1 LQQIEQ
7 ERLMGQVL
15 GGTTGV
21 LGAIVCPSITALVTW
36 NSLRRIGRSGD
47 ASNATQASRRGR
59 NIFLACAGLTTGG
72 ALGVTALTSP
82 ATLSSDH
89 PAFLALFNRLE
100 LQPGT
105 KEAEDMLAE
114 IRSLDPDD
122 FMELLE
128 RTHRRHVESVKD
140 IMMVSLIIL
149 MMHAEPNTA
158 EFLRKTPNLSERLAA
173 ISAGIDQQLQ
183 RGQQPGRPNRT

>member
-1 LQQIEQ
+1 
-7 ERLMGQVL
+7 
-15 GGTTGV
+15 
-21 LGAIVCPSITALVTW
+21 
-36 NSLRRIGRSGD
+36 
-47 ASNATQASRRGR
+47 
-59 NIFLACAGLTTGG
+59 
-72 ALGVTALTSP
+72 
-82 ATLSSDH
+82 
-89 PAFLALFNRLE
+89 LE